1 MMKSITLNHRTYS
14 LEWLLD
20 PATEI
25 ARQSL
30 PPYEKDV
37 LRFCRQW
44 LAGKETFTLT
54 TSGSTGRPKL
64 ITLTRAQ
71 MATSARS
78 TGQALGLQSG
88 DRALVCLSTQYI
100 AGMMML
106 VRGFVLGLV
115 LTIVDPTG
123 NPLREFPA
131 STRFDFSAFVPL
143 QLQQILIESPR
154 KQIVLNRMKAI
165 LIGGAPISLALKKQL
180 QAISA
185 PIYHTYGMTETVTHI
200 ALKRLNGPH
209 ASEYFTPLPGVEV
222 GLDNR
227 SCLTI
232 KAEVTRG
239 KTVYT
244 NDLAELRPDGSFKWL
259 GRVDNVINSGG
270 VKVQVEKVEAALE
283 DVLRTFHHGR
293 LAGRRFVIGP
303 LPHHQLGQAVVAI
316 IEGNPFSPDEQVEL
330 QLKLEK
336 ILTKYEIPRTFHF
349 LPALPET
356 PTGKIDRIAC
366 LKEIDPTSCDEIRPK
381 TRIDKKID

>member
-44 LAGKETFTLT
+44 LAGQETFTLT
-54 TSGSTGRPKL
+54 TSGSTGRPKP

-106 VRGFVLGLV
+106 VRGFVLGLA
-115 LTIVDPTG
+115 LTIVDPAG

-143 QLQQILIESPR
+143 QLRQILAESPD
-154 KQIVLNRMKAI
+154 KKGILDGMKAI
-165 LIGGAPISLALKKQL
+165 LIGGAPISPDLEQQL
-180 QAISA
+180 QMISA
-185 PIYHTYGMTETVTHI
+185 PIYHTYGMTETVTHV
-200 ALKRLNGPH
+200 ALKRLNGPE
-209 ASEYFTPLPGVEV
+209 ASDTFVPLPGVEL
-222 GLDNR
+222 GLDR
-227 SCLTI
+227 RGCLTV
-232 KAEVTRG
+232 KAEVTNG
-239 KTVYT
+239 QTVYT

-259 GRVDNVINSGG
+259 GRIDNVINSGG
-270 VKVQVEKVEAALE
+270 VKVQIEKVEAALAE
-283 DVLRTFHHGR
+283 LFRSFQDGR
-293 LAGRRFVIGP
+293 LAGRRLVVGP
-303 LPHHQLGQAVVAI
+303 LSHPRLGQSVVAV
-316 IEGNPFSPDEQVEL
+316 IEGETLSPEDQVAL
-330 QLKLEK
+330 QSALRGL
-336 ILTKYEIPRTFHF
+336 LTRYEIPRSFYF
-349 LPALPET
+349 LAVLPET
-356 PTGKIDRIAC
+356 PTGKIDRGAC
-366 LKEIDPTSCDEIRPK
+366 LQAITPNLT
-381 TRIDKKID
+381 